1 MNKRQL
7 VSKIRR
13 KYKNPCYFFW

>member
-7 VSKIRR
+7 VS
-13 KYKNPCYFFW
+13 FFV